1 MNQPSN
7 LPSSRERMLAAA
19 RREPLPGRPPGWVM
33 RQAGRYLPE
42 YRALRE
48 GKRFLEMVHAPEI
61 AAELTCQPLRRFDM
75 DAAVIFSDILVPPA
89 AMGMDV
95 HFEEG
100 RGPVLENPV
109 RDADDVRRLVDF
121 DARKATGFLAE
132 SIRRVRQELG
142 DEKAIVGFAGAPFT
156 VASYMIEG
164 GSSKNF
170 EHTKRIAFGEPET
183 FTRLLERIVDNQL
196 GYLAMQAEAGADV
209 LQVFD
214 SWGGNLD
221 AATWRKLVLPPTK
234 RLIEE
239 TQRATGA
246 PVILFVNGASHL
258 IEVML
263 ETGAD
268 VLGIDHRVDPADA
281 IRRIGGAA
289 AIQGNLDHCV
299 LFAPPEVVAR
309 ETERVLAAFEG
320 AAGHIFNLG
329 VGILPQTPVTSMSV
343 VFDTLRAHGA
353 RATKRA

>member
-1 MNQPSN
+1 
-7 LPSSRERMLAAA
+7 
-19 RREPLPGRPPGWVM
+19 M

-42 YRALRE
+42 YRAMRE
-48 GKRFLEMVHAPEI
+48 GKTFLEMAHSPAI

-75 DAAVIFSDILVPPA
+75 DAAVIFSDILIPPA
-89 AMGMDV
+89 AMGSEV
-95 HFEEG
+95 RFEEG
-100 RGPVLENPV
+100 RGPVLGNPV
-109 RDADDVRRLVDF
+109 RSRADIDGLRDF
-121 DARKATGFLAE
+121 DPKIDTGFLAE
-132 SIRRVRQELG
+132 SIGRVRTELG
-142 DEKAIVGFAGAPFT
+142 DGKAIVGFCGAPFT

-170 EHTKRIAFGEPET
+170 EHTKRMAFAEPADLE
-183 FTRLLERIVDNQL
+183 RLLDRIVENQI
-196 GYLAMQAEAGADV
+196 GYLEMQVEAGADI

-221 AATWRKLVLPPTK
+221 AATWRRLVLPATRRLVNEAQK
-234 RLIEE
+234 R
-239 TQRATGA
+239 TGV

-281 IRRIGGAA
+281 IRRIDGAA

-299 LFAPPEVVAR
+299 LFAPPEIVQR
-309 ETERVLAAFEG
+309 ETERVLEAFDG

-329 VGILPQTPVTSMSV
+329 VGILPKAPIESMAT
-343 VFDTLRAHGA
+343 VFDTLRAWKSA
-353 RATKRA
+353 